1 LLIIHFV
8 IFYIFLLY
16 LSEDNIHHSR
26 KSAPDATGDEC
37 YAVID
42 YCPRNLVQMTSTEGM
57 TNLPV
62 KFTSDGG
69 RNLVLLTM
77 LQNHEKKTV
86 EMVRPREQ
94 KARTW
99 TDPHLEEIHTL

>member
-1 LLIIHFV
+1 MVPKDKKNYVLLLLCNLLHFV
-8 IFYIFLLY
+8 IFYLFLLC
-16 LSEDNIHHSR
+16 LSEDNIQRFR
-26 KSAPDATGDEC
+26 KATPDATGDEC
-37 YAVID
+37 YAVMD

-86 EMVRPREQ
+86 EMVRQ
-94 KARTW
+94 C
-99 TDPHLEEIHTL
+99 D

>member
-1 LLIIHFV
+1 
-8 IFYIFLLY
+8 
-16 LSEDNIHHSR
+16 
-26 KSAPDATGDEC
+26 
-37 YAVID
+37 
-42 YCPRNLVQMTSTEGM
+42 MTSTEGM

-86 EMVRPREQ
+86 EMVRRPEHGQ
-94 KARTW
+94 ILVLKKSTF
-99 TDPHLEEIHTL
+99 HEEYFLMSSVFISCSYSSSQLCFILMFLIICVLSLEHNMLGL